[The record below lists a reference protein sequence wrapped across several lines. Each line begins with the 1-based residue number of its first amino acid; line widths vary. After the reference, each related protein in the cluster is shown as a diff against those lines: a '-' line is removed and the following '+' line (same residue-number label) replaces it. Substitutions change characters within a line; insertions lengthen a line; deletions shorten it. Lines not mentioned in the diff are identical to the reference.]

1 MSDDSSEEKTGEA
14 SQHKLSRLRQKGQL
28 ARYQDA
34 SNALSYLIGI
44 AMVLVI
50 STWFLA
56 MLRDLFDMVFLQVP
70 ATSLVGIKQTVGIAL
85 SQSFLRLALFLG
97 VLSMIG
103 VLIGILLNGGMV
115 FSVDPIKPKLQ
126 NIDPFQGL
134 KRVFGK
140 RAWIELVKSLVKLVA
155 MAAIVF
161 AIWVWAAGALLRL
174 PLCAPDCI
182 APIVLHLL
190 KWVLFVSAGV
200 FIVLALLDMPLQ
212 TRLFL
217 DQQKM
222 TRTEQKNERKDTDM
236 SDEVSRE
243 MRRLR
248 EEAANSP
255 APVRGL
261 DKVSI
266 AVRGDDVLAG
276 FHYIQGETAVPIF
289 CYREIGGVN
298 PSTLATMAQ
307 RDIPLFDDDET
318 ATKLMRGL
326 KVGMTVP
333 GDRFALI
340 AMVIHRAQAPSGRR
354 LL

>member
-1 MSDDSSEEKTGEA
+1 MSGDTSEEKTGEA
-14 SQHKLSRLRQKGQL
+14 SQHKLSRLRDKGQL
-28 ARYQDA
+28 ATYQDA
-34 SNALSYLIGI
+34 SNALSYLVGI

-50 STWFLA
+50 SAWFLA
-56 MLRDLFDMVFLQVP
+56 MLRDLFDMVFMQVP
-70 ATSLVGIKQTVGIAL
+70 ATSLAGIKQTVGMAV
-85 SQSFLRLALFLG
+85 SQSFLRLGLFLG
-97 VLSMIG
+97 VLSLIG

-140 RAWIELVKSLVKLVA
+140 RAWIELIKSLVKLVA

-174 PLCAPDCI
+174 PICAPDCI
-182 APIVLHLL
+182 APIVLYLL

-200 FIVLALLDMPLQ
+200 FIVLALVDMPLQ

-236 SDEVSRE
+236 SEEVSRE

-248 EEAANSP
+248 DEAANSP
-255 APVRGL
+255 PPVRGL
-261 DKVSI
+261 DKVTI
-266 AVRGDDVLAG
+266 VVRGGDVLAG
-276 FHYIQGETAVPIF
+276 FHYIQGETAIPIY
-289 CYREIGGVN
+289 CYREVGGVN
-298 PSTLATMAQ
+298 PSTIDILAQ
-307 RDIPLFDDDET
+307 RDIPLLEDAET
-318 ATKLMRGL
+318 AAKLMRGL

-333 GDRFALI
+333 ADRFTLI
-340 AMVIHRAQAPSGRR
+340 AMVIHRAQSPSGRR